1 MQVSRKASSS
11 KASSI
16 KASSR
21 KATSSKATSSM
32 VSRNV
37 EGRGFSYKG
46 LGKKAL
52 IALILIWCSLHLP
65 VVTGEGENQ
74 PEFSHSDNIEGSSE
88 DKNHVLFNAAM
99 HVVLFVLTKNFHI
112 GAFLIT
118 VLPLISLVKMSI
130 DKHRSK
136 AC

>member
-1 MQVSRKASSS
+1 MSRKANSS
-11 KASSI
+11 KASS
-16 KASSR
+16 SR
-21 KATSSKATSSM
+21 ATSSM

-52 IALILIWCSLHLP
+52 IALILFCSSLHLP
-65 VVTGEGENQ
+65 VVTAERVDQ
-74 PEFSHSDNIEGSSE
+74 PEFSSSENIEGSGE
-88 DKNHVLFNAAM
+88 NKNHVLFNAAM

-130 DKHRSK
+130 DKHKSK